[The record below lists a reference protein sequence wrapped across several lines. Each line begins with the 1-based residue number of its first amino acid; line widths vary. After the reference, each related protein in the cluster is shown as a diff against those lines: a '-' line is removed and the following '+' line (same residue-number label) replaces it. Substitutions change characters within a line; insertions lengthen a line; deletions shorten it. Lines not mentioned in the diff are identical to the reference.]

1 MGKESLKSDLD
12 GVDTAI
18 LRLLQEDGRI
28 TNARLAEKLSLS
40 ETPCWRRLKRLEAEG
55 YIEGYQA
62 NLNRRK
68 LGYGV
73 LAFVQLSV
81 SIHTDEATARF
92 ENVVRSC
99 PEVIACHNI
108 TGQADFLLQV
118 VAPDLDSYGAFID
131 RVFRKLPEIR
141 SIHSSVSLREIKASN
156 RLPLG

>member
-1 MGKESLKSDLD
+1 MGKDPLESNLD
-12 GVDTAI
+12 AVDRAI
-18 LRLLQEDGRI
+18 LRHLQKDGRI
-28 TNARLAEKLSLS
+28 TNAKLAEKLSLS

-141 SIHSSVSLREIKASN
+141 AIHSSVSLREIKASN
-156 RLPLG
+156 RLPLA

>member
-1 MGKESLKSDLD
+1 MSKETPNTELD
-12 GVDTAI
+12 EVDRSI
-18 LRLLQEDGRI
+18 LRYLQEDGRLS
-28 TNARLAEKLSLS
+28 NAKLADRLSLS
-40 ETPCWRRLKRLEAEG
+40 ETPCWRRMKRLEAEG

-81 SIHTDEATARF
+81 SIHTEEATARF

-99 PEVIACHNI
+99 PEIIACHNI

-118 VAPDLDSYGAFID
+118 VAEDLDSYGAFID

-141 SIHSSVSLREIKASN
+141 AIHSSVSLREIKASN
-156 RLPLG
+156 RLPLA

>member
-1 MGKESLKSDLD
+1 MSKETLTTELD
-12 GVDTAI
+12 EVDRSI
-18 LRLLQEDGRI
+18 LRYLQEDGRLS
-28 TNARLAEKLSLS
+28 NARLAERLSLS
-40 ETPCWRRLKRLEAEG
+40 ETPCWRRMKRLEAEG

-92 ENVVRSC
+92 EEVVRSC

-118 VAPDLDSYGAFID
+118 VAEDLDSYGAFID

-141 SIHSSVSLREIKASN
+141 AIHSSVSLREIKASN
-156 RLPLG
+156 RLPLN

>member
-1 MGKESLKSDLD
+1 MGKETLNSELD
-12 GVDTAI
+12 AVDRAI
-18 LRLLQEDGRI
+18 LRHLQEDGRI
-28 TNARLAEKLSLS
+28 TNAKLAEKLSLS

-141 SIHSSVSLREIKASN
+141 AIHSSVSLREIKASN
-156 RLPLG
+156 RLPLA

>member
-1 MGKESLKSDLD
+1 MRKEALD
-12 GVDTAI
+12 VELDDVDRSI
-18 LRLLQEDGRI
+18 LRHLQEDGRLS
-28 TNARLAEKLSLS
+28 NARLAEKLSLS

-141 SIHSSVSLREIKASN
+141 AIHSSVSLREIKASN
-156 RLPLG
+156 RLPLP

>member
-1 MGKESLKSDLD
+1 MRKKSIAPELD
-12 GVDTAI
+12 PVDRSI
-18 LRLLQEDGRI
+18 LRLLQEDGRLSN
-28 TNARLAEKLSLS
+28 TKLAERLSLS
-40 ETPCWRRLKRLEAEG
+40 ETPCWRRLKRLESEG
-55 YIEGYQA
+55 YIDGYQA

-92 ENVVRSC
+92 EHVVQSC

-118 VAPDLDSYGAFID
+118 VAPDLDSYGQFID

-141 SIHSSVSLREIKASN
+141 AIHSSVSLREIKASN
-156 RLPLG
+156 RLPLP

>member
-1 MGKESLKSDLD
+1 MSKETLTSELD
-12 GVDTAI
+12 EVDRSI
-18 LRLLQEDGRI
+18 LRYLQEDGRLS
-28 TNARLAEKLSLS
+28 NARLAERLSLS
-40 ETPCWRRLKRLEAEG
+40 ETPCWRRMKRLEAEG

-81 SIHTDEATARF
+81 SIHTDEATACF
-92 ENVVRSC
+92 EEVVRSC

-118 VAPDLDSYGAFID
+118 VAEDLDSYGAFID

-141 SIHSSVSLREIKASN
+141 AIHSSVSLREIKASN
-156 RLPLG
+156 RLPLN

>member
-1 MGKESLKSDLD
+1 MSKESLTTGLD
-12 GVDTAI
+12 EVDRSI
-18 LRLLQEDGRI
+18 LRYLQEDGRLS
-28 TNARLAEKLSLS
+28 NARLAERLSLS
-40 ETPCWRRLKRLEAEG
+40 ETPCWRRMKRLEAEG

-92 ENVVRSC
+92 EEVVRSC

-118 VAPDLDSYGAFID
+118 VAEDLDSYGAFID

-141 SIHSSVSLREIKASN
+141 AIHSSVSLREIKASN
-156 RLPLG
+156 RLPLP

>member
-1 MGKESLKSDLD
+1 MEKESLKPDLD
-12 GVDTAI
+12 EVDLSI
-18 LRLLQEDGRI
+18 LGYLQEDGRLS
-28 TNARLAEKLSLS
+28 NARLAEHLSLS
-40 ETPCWRRLKRLEAEG
+40 ETPCWRRRKRLEAAG

-92 ENVVRSC
+92 ENVVLSC

-118 VAPDLDSYGAFID
+118 VATDLDSYGQFID

-141 SIHSSVSLREIKASN
+141 AIHSSVSLREIKSSH
-156 RLPLG
+156 RLPLL

>member
-1 MGKESLKSDLD
+1 MGKESPISELD
-12 GVDTAI
+12 ELDRAM
-18 LRLLQEDGRI
+18 LRHLQEDGRLS
-28 TNARLAEKLSLS
+28 NAKLAERLSLS

-118 VAPDLDSYGAFID
+118 VAPDLDSYGQFID

-141 SIHSSVSLREIKASN
+141 AIHSSVSLREIKASN
-156 RLPLG
+156 RLPLA

>member
-1 MGKESLKSDLD
+1 MSKETLTTELD
-12 GVDTAI
+12 EVDRSI
-18 LRLLQEDGRI
+18 LRYLQEDGRLS
-28 TNARLAEKLSLS
+28 NARLAERLSLS
-40 ETPCWRRLKRLEAEG
+40 ETPCWRRMKRLEAEG
-55 YIEGYQA
+55 CIEGYQA

-92 ENVVRSC
+92 EEVVRSC

-118 VAPDLDSYGAFID
+118 VAEDLDSYGAFID

-141 SIHSSVSLREIKASN
+141 AIHSSVSLREIKASN
-156 RLPLG
+156 RLPLN

>member
-1 MGKESLKSDLD
+1 MRKESLISHLD
-12 GVDTAI
+12 EVDYSI
-18 LRLLQEDGRI
+18 LSYLQEDGRLS
-28 TNARLAEKLSLS
+28 NARLAERLSLS
-40 ETPCWRRLKRLEAEG
+40 ETPCWRRRKRLEAEG

-92 ENVVRSC
+92 EHVVHSC

-118 VAPDLDSYGAFID
+118 VATDLDAYGQFID

-141 SIHSSVSLREIKASN
+141 AIQSSVSLREIKSSS
-156 RLPLG
+156 RLPLS